1 MKSEENLLLKS
12 KECQKT
18 QQLKYDTGKK
28 LTPQDTERSLAL
40 QWCSSGFLEELH
52 KVQTVS
58 RTASLLVLLFPRIL
72 EKVMQ

>member
-1 MKSEENLLLKS
+1 MQLTGLYLAWSMKSEENLLLKS

-40 QWCSSGFLEELH
+40 Q
-52 KVQTVS
+52 
-58 RTASLLVLLFPRIL
+58 
-72 EKVMQ
+72 